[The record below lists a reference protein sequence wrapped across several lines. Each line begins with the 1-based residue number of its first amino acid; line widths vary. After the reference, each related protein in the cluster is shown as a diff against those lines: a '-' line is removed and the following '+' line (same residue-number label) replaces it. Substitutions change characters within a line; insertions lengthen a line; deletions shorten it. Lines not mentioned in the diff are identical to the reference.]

1 MTGPAHEPADPQDPV
16 PKVAGAPVSEAIFRA
31 ARLHRIA
38 AGSLLRTTGLY
49 PGQEVLMLQLWEH
62 GEQRQSDLI
71 RTLGLD
77 SSTVTKML
85 QRMEQAGFV
94 SRRRAELDRR
104 VVLVSATRAGQALRS
119 QVEAAW
125 RELEAL
131 TVADMSLE
139 EQTVAMKI
147 LERFA
152 ANLAPEE
159 PRAPEPGAA
168 G

>member
-1 MTGPAHEPADPQDPV
+1 VAGSAHEPADPQDPV
-16 PKVAGAPVSEAIFRA
+16 PKVAGAPVSEAIFRT

-38 AGSLLRTTGLY
+38 AGALLRATGLY

-71 RTLGLD
+71 KTLGLD

-131 TVADMSLE
+131 TVADMSVGE
-139 EQTVAMKI
+139 RTVAMKV

-152 ANLAPEE
+152 ANLAPAQAQ
-159 PRAPEPGAA
+159 APDPETTG
-168 G
+168 

>member
-1 MTGPAHEPADPQDPV
+1 MPAVPEPASPEDPV
-16 PKVAGAPVSEAIFRA
+16 PKVVGAPVSEEIFRT

-38 AGSLLRTTGLY
+38 AGALLRATGLY
-49 PGQEVLMLQLWEH
+49 PGQEVLMMQLWEH

-71 RTLGLD
+71 KVLGLD

-94 SRRRAELDRR
+94 TRRRAEMDRR
-104 VVLVSATRAGQALRS
+104 VVLVSATRAGQALRA

-131 TVADMSLE
+131 TVADMTPE
-139 EQTVAMKI
+139 EQATAMKV
-147 LERFA
+147 LNRFA
-152 ANLAPEE
+152 QNLA
-159 PRAPEPGAA
+159 AGQSGASQSPTA
-168 G
+168 